1 MGVIQK
7 FKIENG
13 WEGKGN
19 HRCEGGNTVVPG
31 ILPFPFVF
39 AYKETSGQSE
49 IS

>member
-19 HRCEGGNTVVPG
+19 HHCEGGNTVVPG
-31 ILPFPFVF
+31 ILPSPFVF
-39 AYKETSGQSE
+39 AYKETSGQ
-49 IS
+49 

>member
-1 MGVIQK
+1 MGVTQK
-7 FKIENG
+7 FKIQNG

-19 HRCEGGNTVVPG
+19 HCCEGGNTVVPG

-39 AYKETSGQSE
+39 AGQK